1 MLTANKMTTIPRPLQ
16 GGIQTLDLLLLLI
29 LAALW
34 GGSYLFVRIAGPAL
48 GPIVLMALR
57 VSLAVVALCLYGMA
71 SRNLPDFRQRW
82 WQFLIL
88 GVLNNAI
95 PFTLIASAVINLNA
109 SVAAILNATTPLF
122 TAVIAALWAKEEFGV
137 RKGLGV
143 LLGLFGVF
151 VLVGWS
157 PLPLTEQTLWATGAA
172 LLAAISY
179 GAAAVYARLTFK
191 GVAPLHTAIG
201 QLAGSSLLLVPLALI
216 NPPAVW
222 PTSAVLWAVL
232 GLALIC
238 TSVAYLLYFRLIAN
252 AGATPAATVTFL
264 IPFFSVLWGVTFL
277 GEPLNLGMF
286 VGLGVILFSVWLVL
300 GARK

>member
-1 MLTANKMTTIPRPLQ
+1 MTTITKVHDVKGEIK
-16 GGIQTLDLLLLLI
+16 GGIQAFDLLLLLI

-34 GGSYLFVRIAGPAL
+34 GGSYLFVRIAGPVL

-57 VSLAVVALCLYGMA
+57 VAIAAAGLLVYGA
-71 SRNLPDFRQRW
+71 AIRNLPAFRQRW
-82 WQFLIL
+82 RQFFIL
-88 GVLNNAI
+88 GLLNNAI
-95 PFTLIASAVINLNA
+95 PFTLIASAVIDLNA

-122 TAVIAALWAKEEFGV
+122 TAVVAALWAKEEFGV

-143 LLGLFGVF
+143 LLGILGVF
-151 VLVGWS
+151 VLMGWS

-172 LLAAISY
+172 LVAAFSY
-179 GAAAVYARLTFK
+179 GLAAVYARLTFQD
-191 GVAPLHTAIG
+191 VAPLHTAIG
-201 QLAGSSLLLVPLALI
+201 QLAGSSMILGPLALL
-216 NPPAVW
+216 NPPTAWPKLTVTLAVG
-222 PTSAVLWAVL
+222 

-238 TSVAYLLYFRLIAN
+238 TSVAYLLYFRIIAS

-277 GEPLNLGMF
+277 GEPLNIGMF